1 MRRLGPVWTLLFLA
15 PLIGEVLFGATPL
28 SRLPAVLLQVGL
40 YGGAAV
46 LIRELVV
53 RRNLRQWWLVALGLA
68 YGIFEEGL
76 VLQSL
81 FNAHFRGLDVL
92 GSYGRAAGVNWIW
105 AMFIVPYHAVFSI
118 AIPIV
123 FTELLF
129 PEWRGKPWLGKRGL
143 WSVAAF
149 LAINAVFLAAMI
161 AHVFTASDLPWP
173 QLILDAGVVGSII
186 IVAVRAPPARSIEPT
201 TSSRRSATPLRM
213 RIIGLL
219 GGLAWFVGIRILLVG
234 DGHQTPAFVPLAAS
248 VLLAAFV
255 WWRIAHWSAVGRT
268 WTPEHLYA
276 LAAGALPT
284 SWLMGFLIAAVGGV
298 LFIDVPGQIVFGVL
312 MFIALRKLHVYVSGT
327 PGIPFRGSISEISPL
342 MRSVT

>member
-53 RRNLRQWWLVALGLA
+53 RRNRRQWWLVVLGLA
-68 YGIFEEGL
+68 YGMFEEGL

-129 PEWRGKPWLGKRGL
+129 PAWRGKPWLGKRGL
-143 WSVAAF
+143 WSVAAV
-149 LAINAVFLAAMI
+149 LVINAVFLAAMI
-161 AHVFTASDLPWP
+161 AHVFTASDLPWRQPDSRSRRCRQHHHRRRSRSSLTVDRTDDVITEIGHSAPDAHHWPPWRTRVVCGHSDIAGGGWAPDPGVRTARSLSAPGGLCVVAHRTLVRDRP
-173 QLILDAGVVGSII
+173 QLDRGTPLCVGSWR
-186 IVAVRAPPARSIEPT
+186 VAYQLADGFPDCGRWRCAFHRRTRA
-201 TSSRRSATPLRM
+201 
-213 RIIGLL
+213 
-219 GGLAWFVGIRILLVG
+219 
-234 DGHQTPAFVPLAAS
+234 D
-248 VLLAAFV
+248 
-255 WWRIAHWSAVGRT
+255 
-268 WTPEHLYA
+268 
-276 LAAGALPT
+276 
-284 SWLMGFLIAAVGGV
+284 
-298 LFIDVPGQIVFGVL
+298 
-312 MFIALRKLHVYVSGT
+312 ALRRTDVHCSAKTSRVRERHS
-327 PGIPFRGSISEISPL
+327 
-342 MRSVT
+342 